1 MRMERLR
8 GRVAKPISIS
18 LARCCISEAEFL
30 RHSSGAPT
38 FSSILLATIQY
49 LLATKILSSQIQGLV
64 GPFCMLGALVV
75 PSWVMARIEFI
86 DIMKILDLLSPG
98 KIDTV
103 SARRGTVISA
113 ITSLTRTRTVF
124 YK

>member
-1 MRMERLR
+1 
-8 GRVAKPISIS
+8 
-18 LARCCISEAEFL
+18 
-30 RHSSGAPT
+30 
-38 FSSILLATIQY
+38 
-49 LLATKILSSQIQGLV
+49 
-64 GPFCMLGALVV
+64 MLGALVV